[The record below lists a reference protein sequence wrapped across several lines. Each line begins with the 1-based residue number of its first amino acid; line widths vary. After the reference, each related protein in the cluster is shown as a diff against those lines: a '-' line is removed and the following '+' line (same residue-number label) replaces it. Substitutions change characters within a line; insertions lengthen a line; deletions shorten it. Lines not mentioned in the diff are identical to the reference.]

1 MNDFEEAMTQNT
13 YASLGEAKL
22 HDPIEMEVFMN
33 RLLSITEDMNNT
45 LVRASFST
53 NIKERK
59 DCSVALFDA
68 RGRLVAQ
75 GTQIPLHLG
84 SLNGAV
90 EAVLARF
97 PLPTIASGDVFICN
111 DPYLSKGSHLPDINI
126 VTPVFHNDALVFFA
140 ANIAHHSDVGGSVPG
155 SISGSA
161 RTVFEEGIRIPAT
174 RIARAGTVDD
184 EVLQLI
190 CSNTRDPD
198 ERNLDLRVQIASNRR
213 GVDAV
218 GGLIAQMGLPRVL
231 QAVDDVIRYTRLRL
245 ESRIAQLA
253 QGSYTFEN
261 WLDDDGLGDG
271 EPVAIRVNVTVTGTR
286 LHFDFAS
293 SGREARG
300 AMNLPTS
307 ALNACVYYAVKALL
321 DPELP
326 ANAGLFGPIT
336 IDAPL
341 GTIVNPRPPAAVG
354 ARSITAQKVAGAIFG
369 AFRGVLPPERVMA
382 ACNDVC
388 PVIVFSG
395 KLSWRP
401 GEFVYLESIGGGAGA
416 RLDGDGMDGVHVHM
430 TNSSNLPV
438 EAMENEYPLQVN
450 EYALIADS
458 GGAGRTRGGLGIARQ
473 ITALDDGL
481 MFSARSDSH
490 HTGVPEGVSGGQ
502 DGRRARLIK
511 YAPDGTETVLSSK
524 PSAIKLAAGES
535 VRMET
540 CGGGGYGHPQERR
553 AADLQRD
560 VLDGKVSKAA
570 MQTEYGVQT
579 ETDEARSHR
588 TPGSLS
594 SGGVDHEF
602 RS

>member
-1 MNDFEEAMTQNT
+1 MKPNAEASQD
-13 YASLGEAKL
+13 EAKL

-59 DCSVALFDA
+59 DCSVALFDV

-97 PLPTIASGDVFICN
+97 PASSIQPGDVFVCN

-126 VTPVFHNDALVFFA
+126 VTPVFHDGVPVFFA
-140 ANIAHHSDVGGSVPG
+140 ANIAHHSDVGGRVPG
-155 SISGSA
+155 SISGDA
-161 RTVFEEGIRIPAT
+161 RTVFEEGIRIPAL
-174 RIARAGTVDD
+174 RIARAGPIDD
-184 EVLQLI
+184 EVLSLI

-198 ERNLDLRVQIASNRR
+198 ERNLDLRVQIASNQR

-218 GGLIAQMGLPRVL
+218 EALIAQMGLSRVL

-245 ESRIAQLA
+245 ENRIAQLA
-253 QGSYTFEN
+253 QGSYTFTN
-261 WLDDDGLGDG
+261 WLDDDGLGG
-271 EPVAIRVNVTVTGTR
+271 EPVEIRVAVTVSGRR
-286 LHFDFAS
+286 LHFNFAG

-326 ANAGLFGPIT
+326 ANAGLFEPID
-336 IDAPL
+336 IEAPR
-341 GTIVNPRPPAAVG
+341 GTIVNPEPPAAVG

-369 AFRGVLPPERVMA
+369 AFRGVLPAGRVMA
-382 ACNDVC
+382 ASNDVC

-395 KLSWRP
+395 RLNTRP
-401 GEFVYLESIGGGAGA
+401 GEFVYLESIGGGSGA
-416 RLDGDGMDGVHVHM
+416 RLDVDGMDGVHVHM

-438 EAMENEYPLQVN
+438 EAMENEYPLLVD

-490 HTGVPEGVSGGQ
+490 RVGLPEGVAGGRP
-502 DGRRARLIK
+502 GRRARLLK
-511 YAPDGTETVLSSK
+511 RAADGSETVLDSK
-524 PSAIKLAAGES
+524 PAAMRLVAGES
-535 VRMET
+535 IRIET
-540 CGGGGYGHPQERR
+540 CGGGGYGAPEGRR
-553 AADLQRD
+553 PDDLERD
-560 VLDGKVSKAA
+560 VLDGKVSRAA
-570 MQTEYGVQT
+570 MLAEYGAADPILT
-579 ETDEARSHR
+579 LA
-588 TPGSLS
+588 
-594 SGGVDHEF
+594 
-602 RS
+602 